1 MRTNKEAKLY
11 EELLTFTVLYWLG
24 SRSSP
29 WGLEPPPPLLDLEVL
44 VNPSGKDDKEVGQ
57 IEKRGR
63 WMKMKKFSILFLYF
77 CSYTI

>member
-29 WGLEPPPPLLDLEVL
+29 WGLEPPPPLLDLEVP
-44 VNPSGKDDKEVGQ
+44 VNPSGKDDKEVGK